1 MYYTIKYVLWR
12 ILYYQRIIVKKQNK
26 NKPVKTNTIFPF
38 FSLACKFHIPA
49 LFKKI
54 AQFFEV
60 VSSKPQK
67 FLKKNIKKSP
77 EENYIHHD
85 GLEFFFVFSSHSC
98 LFCYTLS
105 HLPYVQPQETTP
117 HLLITYVVTCFCL
130 F

>member
-26 NKPVKTNTIFPF
+26 KQTRKNQHNFPLFF
-38 FSLACKFHIPA
+38 FSLQFHIPA
-49 LFKKI
+49 PFKKI

>member
-1 MYYTIKYVLWR
+1 MFYFLQMYYTIKYVLWR

-85 GLEFFFVFSSHSC
+85 GLDFFLYFHPIVACFAILYPIFHMYNHKRQHHTY
-98 LFCYTLS
+98 L
-105 HLPYVQPQETTP
+105 LPM
-117 HLLITYVVTCFCL
+117 
-130 F
+130 